1 MENSKIIN
9 KIVAM
14 QPELM
19 SFAFKLTANQDSAN
33 DLVQDSILKALD
45 NTQKFIRQENFKGW
59 MYTIMRNLFINN
71 YRRSVRELNFLDSNF
86 TNVALNKI

>member
-45 NTQKFIRQENFKGW
+45 NTQKFIRQENFKFFSP
-59 MYTIMRNLFINN
+59 TSIATSINLSI
-71 YRRSVRELNFLDSNF
+71 SKS
-86 TNVALNKI
+86 

>member
-45 NTQKFIRQENFKGW
+45 NTQKFIRQ
-59 MYTIMRNLFINN
+59 
-71 YRRSVRELNFLDSNF
+71 V
-86 TNVALNKI
+86 